1 MKIIELTAETFAAIV
16 GDIDERLEALRQ
28 AELDAMTNEEIAERR
43 FSMDDTSKA
52 YDELT
57 AAIVATKKLRQT
69 IDTLEKLAEGLY
81 SASVALAD
89 LSLTAENEL
98 KNLGLV

>member
-1 MKIIELTAETFAAIV
+1 MKEINFTADALAAIV
-16 GDIDERLEALRQ
+16 GNIDERLEDLRQ
-28 AELDAMTNEEIAERR
+28 AKLNAMDREEEVESRFMIAET
-43 FSMDDTSKA
+43 DKNWN
-52 YDELT
+52 ELT
-57 AAIVATKKLRQT
+57 AAIAATKKLRQT

-98 KNLGLV
+98 KSLGLI

>member
-1 MKIIELTAETFAAIV
+1 MKTIELNAETFAAIV
-16 GDIDERLEALRQ
+16 GDIDERIETLRQ
-28 AELDAMTNEEIAERR
+28 AELDAMTNEEMAERR
-43 FSMDDTSKA
+43 FFMDDTSKA

-57 AAIVATKKLRQT
+57 AAIATTKKLRQT

-98 KNLGLV
+98 KIIGLI

>member
-1 MKIIELTAETFAAIV
+1 MKRMDISADALVAIV
-16 GDIDERLEALRQ
+16 SGIDERLETLRQ
-28 AELDAMTNEEIAERR
+28 AELTAMTKEEIAERR
-43 FSMDDTSKA
+43 FSMDDTPKA

-57 AAIVATKKLRQT
+57 AAIAATKKLRQT
-69 IDTLEKLAEGLY
+69 IESLEKLADGLY

-98 KNLGLV
+98 ESLGLI